1 MRTPGSTLHGTRTK
15 VDGVPFDPDRT
26 LGRIVP
32 DVIANLGGRQIYTQG
47 GTLTKVDDDFDEYA
61 EDTYSLAWPLT
72 LLIEVT
78 VTHHIDEEK
87 LRRIRELY
95 IPTLEIDLL
104 LEA

>member
-61 EDTYSLAWPLT
+61 EAARAGQCLWSSWPPGLGTLAAPA
-72 LLIEVT
+72 T
-78 VTHHIDEEK
+78 VTK
-87 LRRIRELY
+87 PC
-95 IPTLEIDLL
+95 IP
-104 LEA
+104 AS